1 MKTIEDILRTILGQN
16 EDIFSTNQVNDNE
29 NQQDDSINQ
38 LNDEYDGNDIACER
52 AIIKCRMKHGRL
64 RMTTTKFCEKK
75 FGKSTTKRT
84 KSRLDMRERRGR
96 DNRKEM
102 ISDMKEVFK
111 PIWDS
116 FFEQKEKDQFKS
128 SL

>member
-1 MKTIEDILRTILGQN
+1 MKTIEDILSTILGHS
-16 EDIFSTNQVNDNE
+16 EDIFSTNQVNDTE

-38 LNDEYDGNDIACER
+38 LNDEYNGNDIACEQ
-52 AIIKCRMKHGRL
+52 AIIRCRMKHGRL

-75 FGKSTTKRT
+75 FGKSTTRKA
-84 KSRLDMRERRGR
+84 KSRLDMREKRGR

-116 FFEQKEKDQFKS
+116 FFEQKEKDKFKS